1 MCKELVYNQGGNLDK
16 GKTVTNSFIIAE
28 NAGITH
34 KSLKNTIRKYEEDL
48 KEFGLLTFK
57 KAEVDFGRP
66 ETYFEFNEQ
75 QATLLFTYLRNTEQ
89 VREFKKRL
97 VRAFYTMRDDLAKR
111 KETRDLAKID
121 RANLTKAICD
131 SGEQERM
138 HNRGIPNYTNLIYKS
153 IFGVNKK
160 KLIEDRRIK
169 YNKDINIREFLNEEE
184 IEKVRLREG
193 MVSQLLDFGY
203 DYSQIKNILKVK

>member
-1 MCKELVYNQGGNLDK
+1 MVYNQGGNLDK

-34 KSLKNTIRKYEEDL
+34 KAVKNQIVKRK
-48 KEFGLLTFK
+48 KEL
-57 KAEVDFGRP
+57 ESFGRVVLKIQP
-66 ETYFEFNEQ
+66 MKTLGGEQEVSFYELNEQ
-75 QATLLFTYLRNTEQ
+75 QATLLFTFLRNTEQ
-89 VREFKKRL
+89 VIKFKVTL
-97 VRAFYTMRDDLAKR
+97 VRAFYTMRDDLVKR

-121 RANLTKAICD
+121 RSNLTKSICD

-153 IFGVNKK
+153 IFGMNKK
-160 KLIEDRRIK
+160 KLIEGRGLN
-169 YNKDINIREFLNEEE
+169 YNKDMNTREFLNEDE
-184 IEKVRLREG
+184 IEQVRLREG